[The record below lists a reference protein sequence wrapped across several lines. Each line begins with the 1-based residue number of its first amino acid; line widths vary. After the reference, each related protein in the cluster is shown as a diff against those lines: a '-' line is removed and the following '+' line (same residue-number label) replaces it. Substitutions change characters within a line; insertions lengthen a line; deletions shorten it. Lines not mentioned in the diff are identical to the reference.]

1 MKNFTQEQ
9 KEIRRKYR
17 NKLAKKVKK
26 EEFEKVIAEFQ
37 KAFKEM
43 AGDNT

>member
-1 MKNFTQEQ
+1 M
-9 KEIRRKYR
+9 RRKYR
-17 NKLAKKVKK
+17 SKLAEKVNK

-43 AGDNT
+43 AGGNI